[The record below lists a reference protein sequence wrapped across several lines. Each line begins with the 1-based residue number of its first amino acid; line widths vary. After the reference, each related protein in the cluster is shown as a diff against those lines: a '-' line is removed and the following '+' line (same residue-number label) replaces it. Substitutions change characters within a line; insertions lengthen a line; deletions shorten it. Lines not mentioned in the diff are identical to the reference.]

1 MASIPNTHP
10 KSSLPNLGEKLGS
23 ISGTAL
29 LLLMVRIGS
38 AGVGIVLQLLIA
50 RTLGADILGNFF
62 LSLGLAAVLST
73 ILTAGFPWIIAP
85 VVARSEA
92 EAYPGLLRAFLR
104 CAHKQ
109 LATFSCL
116 IAVPAGGFIWFYSG
130 FADEL
135 RWALLL
141 AVATAPV
148 YAVMRLNGGLA
159 NARKRFIIANAPEL
173 LVRPVFLVSLVG
185 VAVVLSMAVNAAT
198 IVALN
203 LVIATALAIWMS
215 VVMSRQT
222 GADLLQAIR
231 QEPIA
236 RKQLQQWRT
245 LALPMVLATLFVT
258 MFADLNILMVGSIMT
273 AAETGIFGVAIKITF
288 LMAFAIQI
296 VHQIMLRDASDAHLF
311 KNHQVLQATVRK
323 ANRFAVAITL
333 SGFMFLVLF
342 GHYVLGFF
350 GAGFAEG
357 YAGMIGLMIAQVIRA
372 VAGPAI
378 QILMISGHQRA
389 SIPVYIASIALLF
402 VANLLFVP
410 VFGFVGAAAAVI
422 LTTLFWT
429 VWLNHIVRQKVG
441 ISVSVF
447 AGR

>member
-1 MASIPNTHP
+1 MASIPDTHSKP
-10 KSSLPNLGEKLGS
+10 SILNLRQKLGS

-38 AGVGIVLQLLIA
+38 AGIGIVLQLLIA

-92 EAYPGLLRAFLR
+92 EAHPGLLQAFLR

-116 IAVPAGGFIWFYSG
+116 IAVPAGVFIWLYPG
-130 FADEL
+130 FAGEL

-173 LVRPVFLVSLVG
+173 LVRPVFLVSFVG
-185 VAVVLSMAVNAAT
+185 IAVVLSIAVNAAT

-222 GADLLQAIR
+222 GADLLQATNK
-231 QEPIA
+231 EPIA
-236 RKQLQQWRT
+236 RQQLQQWRI

-258 MFADLNILMVGSIMT
+258 MFADLNILMVGSLMT
-273 AAETGIFGVAIKITF
+273 ATETGIFGVAIKITF

-296 VHQIMLRDASDAHLF
+296 VHQVMLRDASDAHLL

-333 SGFMFLVLF
+333 SGFVFLVLF
-342 GHYVLGFF
+342 GNYVLGFF
-350 GAGFAEG
+350 GTGFAEG
-357 YAGMIGLMIAQVIRA
+357 YVGMIGLMIAQVIRA

-378 QILMISGHQRA
+378 QILMISGYQRA

-402 VANLLFVP
+402 VSNLLFVP
-410 VFGFVGAAAAVI
+410 IFGFIGAAAAVI

-429 VWLNHIVRQKVG
+429 VWLNRIVRHKVG

>member
-1 MASIPNTHP
+1 MASLSNTHH
-10 KSSLPNLGEKLGS
+10 KSSLLTLWEKLGS
-23 ISGTAL
+23 MSGTAL
-29 LLLMVRIGS
+29 LLLVVRIGS
-38 AGVGIVLQLLIA
+38 AGIGIVLQLLIA

-73 ILTAGFPWIIAP
+73 ILTAGYPWIVAP

-92 EAYPGLLRAFLR
+92 EARPGLLQAFLR
-104 CAHKQ
+104 CAYKQ
-109 LATFSCL
+109 LAIFSCL
-116 IAVPAGGFIWFYSG
+116 IAIPAGLVIWFYPG
-130 FADEL
+130 FANEL
-135 RWALLL
+135 RWPLLF

-173 LVRPVFLVSLVG
+173 LVRPVFLVSFVG
-185 VAVVLSMAVNAAT
+185 AAVVLSASLEAAT
-198 IVALN
+198 IVAIN
-203 LVIATALAIWMS
+203 LVIAVVLAIWMS

-222 GADLLQAIR
+222 GADLLQAKT
-231 QEPIA
+231 QEPVA
-236 RKQLQQWRT
+236 REQLQQWRT

-258 MFADLNILMVGSIMT
+258 MFADLNILIVGSIMT
-273 AAETGIFGVAIKITF
+273 ASETGVFGVSIKITF

-296 VHQIMLRDASDAHLF
+296 VHQVMLRDASDAHLL
-311 KNHQVLQATVRK
+311 KNHQDLQATVRK

-333 SGFMFLVLF
+333 SGFVFLVLF
-342 GHYVLGFF
+342 GNYVLGFF

-372 VAGPAI
+372 AAGPAI
-378 QILMISGHQRA
+378 QILMISGNQRA
-389 SIPVYIASIALLF
+389 SIPVYMASIALLF
-402 VANLLFVP
+402 VCSIVFVP
-410 VFGFVGAAAAVI
+410 IFGFIGAAAAVV

-429 VWLNHIVRQKVG
+429 VWLNRIVKQKVG

>member
-1 MASIPNTHP
+1 MASLSNTHS
-10 KSSLPNLGEKLGS
+10 KSSLLNLREKLGS
-23 ISGTAL
+23 ISGAAL

-38 AGVGIVLQLLIA
+38 AGMGIVLQLLIA

-92 EAYPGLLRAFLR
+92 EAHPGLLQAFLR

-109 LATFSCL
+109 LAVFSCL
-116 IAVPAGGFIWFYSG
+116 IAVPAGMFIWLYPG
-130 FADEL
+130 FTSEL

-173 LVRPVFLVSLVG
+173 LVRPVFLVSFVG
-185 VAVVLSMAVNAAT
+185 VAVLLSVALDAAT

-222 GADLLQAIR
+222 RADLLQATNN
-231 QEPIA
+231 EPIS
-236 RKQLQQWRT
+236 REHMQQWRI

-258 MFADLNILMVGSIMT
+258 MFADLNILMVGSLMT
-273 AAETGIFGVAIKITF
+273 ASETGIFGVAIKITF

-296 VHQIMLRDASDAHLF
+296 VHQVMLRDASDAHLL

-323 ANRFAVAITL
+323 ANCFAVVITL
-333 SGFMFLVLF
+333 SGFVFLVLF
-342 GHYVLGFF
+342 GNYVLGFF
-350 GAGFAEG
+350 GTGFAEG
-357 YAGMIGLMIAQVIRA
+357 YGGMIGLMIAQVIRA
-372 VAGPAI
+372 IAGPAI
-378 QILMISGHQRA
+378 QILMISGYQRA

-402 VANLLFVP
+402 ISNLLFVP
-410 VFGFVGAAAAVI
+410 IFGFIGAAAAVI

-429 VWLNHIVRQKVG
+429 VWLNRIVRHKVG